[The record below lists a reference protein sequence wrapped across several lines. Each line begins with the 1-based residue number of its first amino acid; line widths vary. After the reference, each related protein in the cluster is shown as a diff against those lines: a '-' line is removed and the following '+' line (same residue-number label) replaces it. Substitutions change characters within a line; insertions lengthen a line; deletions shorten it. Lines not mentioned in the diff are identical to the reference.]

1 MSPGSL
7 RARWAAVTGTAGAAS
22 IALALLVLSCVFV
35 AVAGPRESLG
45 FRTRALQSSF
55 ATSTPLVKSVLA
67 TISFTAFAVPF
78 RGPIEVADLAQAR
91 NQLRANLART
101 GLPLAPAAADWS
113 TLTTTQAI
121 VGGAAPS
128 AYDGPAPPELAVM
141 SCR

>member
-1 MSPGSL
+1 MSPAEPAEHGGGGMSPGSL

-22 IALALLVLSCVFV
+22 IALALLVLSCVFG

-101 GLPLAPAAADWS
+101 GLPL
-113 TLTTTQAI
+113 
-121 VGGAAPS
+121 
-128 AYDGPAPPELAVM
+128 
-141 SCR
+141 